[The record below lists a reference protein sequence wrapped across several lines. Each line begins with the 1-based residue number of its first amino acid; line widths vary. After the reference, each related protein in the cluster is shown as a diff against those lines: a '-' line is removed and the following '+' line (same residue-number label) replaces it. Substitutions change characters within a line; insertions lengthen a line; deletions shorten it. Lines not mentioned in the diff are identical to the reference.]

1 MNGVGWVALGAA
13 IALAPGPPAAH
24 LRAEALRDRA
34 SPPPTEVAPAAG
46 SASDLRVVAIGS
58 CVAVT
63 ALVTV
68 IAGSVLGMAAGVVAA
83 TASGLAV
90 VARRGRTAAR
100 RERDLVTALHLLA
113 AELSSGAVP
122 ESALRA
128 AAGVCP
134 AYQADLGD
142 AADAVRRGDPPEFH
156 TPVLLPLGRAWQVAA
171 DTGAPLASVV
181 ERVAG
186 DVTGRI
192 ALRRDVTAAVAGARS
207 SAFLLAVLPVLA
219 VLLGTA
225 MQANPVHVLFGSSAG
240 RMLCLVGVLLDACGV
255 AWTHR
260 LAAKA
265 QRA

>member
-1 MNGVGWVALGAA
+1 MNGVGWVALGTA

-46 SASDLRVVAIGS
+46 SAWDLRVVALG
-58 CVAVT
+58 CCLGVT
-63 ALVTV
+63 VLVTV
-68 IAGSVLGMAAGVVAA
+68 VAGPVLGMTAGVAAA
-83 TASGLAV
+83 TASALAV
-90 VARRGRTAAR
+90 VARSGRTAAR
-100 RERDLVTALHLLA
+100 RERDLVTALHLLS
-113 AELSSGAVP
+113 AELSSGALP

-128 AAGVCP
+128 AAAACP

-142 AADAVRRGDPPEFH
+142 AADAMRRGDPPEFD
-156 TPVLLPLGRAWQVAA
+156 TPALLPLGRAWQVAA

-207 SAFLLAVLPVLA
+207 SAFLLAVLPVLG

-225 MQANPVHVLFGSSAG
+225 MQANPLHVLFGSSAG

-260 LAAKA
+260 LAARA

>member
-1 MNGVGWVALGAA
+1 M
-13 IALAPGPPAAH
+13 
-24 LRAEALRDRA
+24 
-34 SPPPTEVAPAAG
+34 
-46 SASDLRVVAIGS
+46 
-58 CVAVT
+58 
-63 ALVTV
+63 
-68 IAGSVLGMAAGVVAA
+68 
-83 TASGLAV
+83 
-90 VARRGRTAAR
+90 AAR

-113 AELSSGAVP
+113 AELSSGALP

-128 AAGVCP
+128 AAAAGP
-134 AYQADLGD
+134 AYQADLAD
-142 AADAVRRGDPPEFH
+142 AADAVRRGDPPDFD
-156 TPVLLPLGRAWQVAA
+156 TPVLLPLGRAWRVAA
-171 DTGAPLASVV
+171 DTGAPLAGVV

-207 SAFLLAVLPVLA
+207 SAFLLAVLPVLG

-240 RMLCLVGVLLDACGV
+240 RMLCLAGVLLDACGV

-265 QRA
+265 QRT